1 MNSVQTVSSYFM
13 STGFTISAAIF
24 LLLTIVL
31 YVKKRNKSNLE
42 GKLYLVL
49 IIVTTLTLIFEFGVS
64 YTMPLANTHIDN
76 TTYKNINEVVGK
88 IYVFSLYLWDFVLMA
103 YVMLLIIDEEKL
115 KENKKFRY
123 LFIGF
128 AIIAILISV
137 LSVLFLGIEFNGGS
151 TELPYVVGGKVVMF
165 LHLLTFFGA
174 FVILVFV
181 SINIKKINNINMLPL
196 YLTFIFFIILTLIQL
211 FLNYDINDAGF
222 FNTLVIIILYYTVES
237 QDNKLLRDYRK
248 SKKDAEKA
256 NRAKTEFLINM
267 SHEIRTPMNT
277 ILGFSESLLREPQ
290 LTEEIVKR
298 DLKSISAAS
307 STLLDLINN
316 ILDISRIESGEE
328 VLNEAN
334 YSLENLIFEI
344 NSLIPSKINKEELKF
359 SIDINEELPREYYG
373 DTHKIFKI
381 LTYILINA
389 IEYTNYG
396 EVKLT
401 IDGKITEENIM
412 NFELIVSNTGH
423 AMLAENFEKN
433 FEDFVKLENA
443 SQNNVDSIKLGLI
456 IAKQL
461 INILGGTIEFKNEK
475 GMGTRYI
482 INLKQKIVDNQKIGN
497 IFASKES
504 NVSSSRD
511 LINCSGKKVL
521 IVDDGEVNIRIAS
534 KYLEQYNF
542 TIESAS
548 NGKDCIEMVK
558 NNQYDIIFLDHMM
571 PEMDGVATIKALYAT
586 GYKLPP
592 IIALTANSY
601 TGLENEY
608 ISQGFSGYLQKPI
621 DFRELNKIINNLFKD
636 NQNTKEEVI

>member
-1 MNSVQTVSSYFM
+1 MENVKTVSSFFM

-24 LLLTIVL
+24 LTLTVIL
-31 YVKKRNKSNLE
+31 YFKKRRKTNLG
-42 GKLYLVL
+42 GKIYLALL
-49 IIVTTLTLIFEFGVS
+49 IITILVVIFEFAVS
-64 YTMPLANTHIDN
+64 YTMQIKDTYETLNTVI
-76 TTYKNINEVVGK
+76 GR
-88 IYVFSLYLWDFVLMA
+88 IYVYLLYLWDFVLMA
-103 YVMLLIIDEEKL
+103 YVLLIVIDEERI
-115 KENKKFRY
+115 KENKKLRIF
-123 LFIGF
+123 LIQFLAITVLLPIF
-128 AIIAILISV
+128 AVA
-137 LSVLFLGIEFNGGS
+137 FFDIEFNGGS
-151 TELPYVVGGKVVMF
+151 STMPYVVGGTVVMF
-165 LHLLTFFGA
+165 LHLLTFIGA
-174 FVILVFV
+174 FTLLAFV
-181 SINIKKINNINMLPL
+181 SININKIKNVNMLPL
-196 YLTFIFFIILTLIQL
+196 YIVFISFIIITLLQL
-211 FLNYDINDAGF
+211 FMNYEFNDAAF
-222 FNTLVIIILYYTVES
+222 FNAFTVIILYYTVES
-237 QDNKLLRDYRK
+237 QDNKLLRDYIK

-256 NRAKTEFLINM
+256 NKAKTEFLINM

-277 ILGFSESLLREPQ
+277 ILGFSESLLNEKQ

-328 VLNEAN
+328 VLNEAD

-359 SIDINEELPREYYG
+359 SIDINEELPKEYYG
-373 DTHKIFKI
+373 DTYKIFKI

-396 EVKLT
+396 EVKLSV
-401 IDGKITEENIM
+401 DGKVAEDNM
-412 NFELIVSNTGH
+412 MDFELTVSNTGH

-433 FEDFVKLENA
+433 FEDFVKIENA

-461 INILGGTIEFKNEK
+461 TNIIGGTIEFKNEK

-482 INLKQKIVDNQKIGN
+482 VRIRQKIVNNEKIGN
-497 IFASKES
+497 IFASRES
-504 NVSSSRD
+504 TVSSSKD
-511 LINCSGKKVL
+511 LLNCSGKRVL

-542 TIESAS
+542 TIETAS
-548 NGKDCIEMVK
+548 NGKDCIELVK
-558 NNQYDIIFLDHMM
+558 SRQYDIIFLDHMM

-608 ISQGFSGYLQKPI
+608 ISQGFSGYIQKPI
-621 DFRELNKIINNLFKD
+621 DFKELNKIINKFFKD
-636 NQNTKEEVI
+636 SSAVQEEVI

>member
-1 MNSVQTVSSYFM
+1 MQVSSYFT
-13 STGFTISAAIF
+13 SVGFTIGSIIF
-24 LLLTIVL
+24 MAVTILLYI
-31 YVKKRNKSNLE
+31 KKRNSTNLS
-42 GKLYLVL
+42 GKIFLALV
-49 IIVTTLTLIFEFGVS
+49 IITSIILIFEMIVP
-64 YTMPLANTHIDN
+64 YTMSKKDEMEALN
-76 TTYKNINEVVGK
+76 NILCR
-88 IYVFSLYLWDFVLMA
+88 IYVLLMYLWDSICLLYMMIICADKDNIKDKLGIKVGIAVVL
-103 YVMLLIIDEEKL
+103 VIVS
-115 KENKKFRY
+115 F
-123 LFIGF
+123 
-128 AIIAILISV
+128 ISV
-137 LSVLFLGIEFNGGS
+137 FTLNIEYNGGVFG
-151 TELPYVVGGKVVMF
+151 LPYVVGGPVVI
-165 LHLLTFFGA
+165 LYHLLSFVGSL
-174 FVILVFV
+174 VILLLL
-181 SINIKKINNINMLPL
+181 SINIQKIRNINLIPL
-196 YLTFIFFIILTLIQL
+196 YMIFIAFIASTIIQIFFNYEINDTGLIHTLVILTL
-211 FLNYDINDAGF
+211 F
-222 FNTLVIIILYYTVES
+222 YTVEN
-237 QDNKLLRDYRK
+237 QDNKLLYEYRK

-277 ILGFSESLLREPQ
+277 ILGFSESLLKEPQ

-298 DLKSISAAS
+298 DLKSINAAS

-344 NSLIPSKINKEELKF
+344 NSYIPSKINKEELKF
-359 SIDINEELPREYYG
+359 TIDINEELPKEYFG
-373 DTHKIFKI
+373 DSYKLFKV
-381 LTYILINA
+381 LTYILLNA

-401 IDGKITEENIM
+401 IDGKKEQDNIM
-412 NFELIVSNTGH
+412 DFNIVISNTGH

-482 INLKQKIVDNQKIGN
+482 VNLKQKIISEEKIGN
-497 IFASKES
+497 IFESKEQTI
-504 NVSSSRD
+504 SSSRD
-511 LINCSGKKVL
+511 LINCTGKNVL
-521 IVDDGEVNIRIAS
+521 VVDDGEVNLRIAS

-542 TIESAS
+542 NISTAS
-548 NGKDCIEMVK
+548 NGKDCIELVKK
-558 NNQYDIIFLDHMM
+558 NNYDLIFLDHMM
-571 PEMDGVATIKALYAT
+571 PDMDGIATIKALIQT

-601 TGLENEY
+601 NGLESEY
-608 ISQGFSGYLQKPI
+608 INQGFSGYLHKPI
-621 DFRELNKIINNLFKD
+621 DFRELNKIVNKVFRD
-636 NQNTKEEVI
+636 NVSEYSKEEVI

>member
-1 MNSVQTVSSYFM
+1 MKIGAYFNSIALTIPGLIFLILIVIIYIKKQKRFDLRGKIFIVLLSLTAVTLLLELWIPELIANRAENENLCLIISKIYSYIMYVWDLVMLVYVF
-13 STGFTISAAIF
+13 TFLIDEDKFNENPKKKYYIIGGIAFTILVPLIF
-24 LLLTIVL
+24 VLTL
-31 YVKKRNKSNLE
+31 NLE
-42 GKLYLVL
+42 FSG
-49 IIVTTLTLIFEFGVS
+49 
-64 YTMPLANTHIDN
+64 
-76 TTYKNINEVVGK
+76 NEATN
-88 IYVFSLYLWDFVLMA
+88 LQ
-103 YVMLLIIDEEKL
+103 
-115 KENKKFRY
+115 
-123 LFIGF
+123 
-128 AIIAILISV
+128 
-137 LSVLFLGIEFNGGS
+137 
-151 TELPYVVGGKVVMF
+151 YVVGGPLMIGY
-165 LHLLTFFGA
+165 HIYTFFGTA
-174 FVILVFV
+174 IMLTVM
-181 SINIKKINNINMLPL
+181 SINIRKFKNVNVLPL
-196 YLTFIFFIILTLIQL
+196 YLFFIFYVLITLFQI
-211 FLNYDINDAGF
+211 FLNYEINEVGLF
-222 FNTLVIIILYYTVES
+222 FVLFLTVLFLTVES
-237 QDNKLLRDYRK
+237 QDNKLLSQYRK
-248 SKKDAEKA
+248 SKKEAEKA

-277 ILGFSESLLREPQ
+277 ILGFSESLLKEPQ

-298 DLKSISAAS
+298 DLQSISAAS

-344 NSLIPSKINKEELKF
+344 NSLLPSKINKEELKF
-359 SIDINEELPREYYG
+359 SIDINEELPKEYFG
-373 DTHKIFKI
+373 DTYKIFKV

-401 IDGKITEENIM
+401 VDGKVAEDNM
-412 NFELIVSNTGH
+412 MDFELMISNTGH

-461 INILGGTIEFKNEK
+461 TNILGGTIEFINEK

-482 INLKQKIVDNQKIGN
+482 VRIRQKIVNNEKIGN
-497 IFASKES
+497 IFASRE
-504 NVSSSRD
+504 NTVSSSRD
-511 LINCSGKKVL
+511 LLDCTGKKVL
-521 IVDDGEVNIRIAS
+521 IVDDGDVNIRIAS
-534 KYLEQYNF
+534 KYLEQYHF
-542 TIESAS
+542 TIESTN

-558 NNQYDIIFLDHMM
+558 NNQYDIVFLDHMM
-571 PEMDGVATIKALYAT
+571 PDMDGVATIKALYAT

-608 ISQGFSGYLQKPI
+608 ISQGFSGYIQKPI
-621 DFRELNKIINNLFKD
+621 DFKELNKIINSIFKSND
-636 NQNTKEEVI
+636 EASREEVI

>member
-1 MNSVQTVSSYFM
+1 MQVSSYFT
-13 STGFTISAAIF
+13 SVGFTISAIIF
-24 LLLTIVL
+24 MLLTIMV
-31 YVKKRNKSNLE
+31 YIKKKNSTNLS
-42 GKLYLVL
+42 GKIFLGLL
-49 IIVTTLTLIFEFGVS
+49 ILTSIILAFEMVVP
-64 YTMPLANTHIDN
+64 YTMSRMNDLITLNN
-76 TTYKNINEVVGK
+76 VLCR
-88 IYVFSLYLWDFVLMA
+88 IYVLLMYLWDCF
-103 YVMLLIIDEEKL
+103 MLLYIMIICGDKDNFKEKL
-115 KENKKFRY
+115 PIK
-123 LFIGF
+123 L
-128 AIIAILISV
+128 IITAILIISSFI
-137 LSVLFLGIEFNGGS
+137 LSFALDIEFNGGVFG
-151 TELPYVVGGKVVMF
+151 LPYVVGGPVVIALHILSF
-165 LHLLTFFGA
+165 LGSLIVLL
-174 FVILVFV
+174 LL
-181 SINIKKINNINMLPL
+181 SININRIRNINLIPL
-196 YLTFIFFIILTLIQL
+196 YMVFIAFIASTLVQIFYNYEINETGLIHTLVILTL
-211 FLNYDINDAGF
+211 F
-222 FNTLVIIILYYTVES
+222 YTVEN
-237 QDNKLLRDYRK
+237 QDNTLLYEYRK
-248 SKKDAEKA
+248 SKKEAEKA

-277 ILGFSESLLREPQ
+277 ILGFSESLLKEPQ

-298 DLKSISAAS
+298 DLKNISAAS

-316 ILDISRIESGEE
+316 ILDISKIESGEE

-344 NSLIPSKINKEELKF
+344 NSYIPSKINKEELKF
-359 SIDINEELPREYYG
+359 TIDINEDLPKEYFG
-373 DTHKIFKI
+373 DTYKLFKV
-381 LTYILINA
+381 LTYILLNA

-401 IDGKITEENIM
+401 IDGTLVEDNNVNFNI
-412 NFELIVSNTGH
+412 IISNTGH

-482 INLKQKIVDNQKIGN
+482 VNLKQKIVNPEKIGN
-497 IFASKES
+497 IFESKEQQI
-504 NVSSSRD
+504 SSSRD
-511 LINCSGKKVL
+511 LVDCTGKNVL
-521 IVDDGEVNIRIAS
+521 IVDDGDVNLRIAS

-542 TIESAS
+542 TISTAT

-558 NNQYDIIFLDHMM
+558 NNHYDIVFLDHMM
-571 PEMDGVATIKALYAT
+571 PDMDGVATIKALIAT

-621 DFRELNKIINNLFKD
+621 NFRELNKIINSVFRD
-636 NQNTKEEVI
+636 NVENFNKEEVI